1 MESSADIT
9 CRPARGQD
17 LQAVA
22 WIFMA
27 AFAGSVEHARAG
39 DAAKQGMQDLFR
51 LALTAEPGALIVAVC
66 SKQVVGYILASRN
79 VSRLR
84 WSALWRGQW
93 LRILWRWLT
102 GRYRIGWRT
111 LRTIAADKLAFLR
124 GAHQCSRHQARIL
137 SVAVH
142 PDYQG
147 KGVGRKLLE
156 AGLRY
161 LRNKGVRAVRLEV
174 RPDNAVARHL
184 YEKAGFRPC
193 GEYADSQGRW
203 LIMVLDQDIGS

>member
-1 MESSADIT
+1 
-9 CRPARGQD
+9 
-17 LQAVA
+17 
-22 WIFMA
+22 MA

-66 SKQVVGYILASRN
+66 REQVVGYILASRN

-111 LRTIAADKLAFLR
+111 LRTIAADKVAFLR
-124 GAHQCSRHQARIL
+124 GAQLCGSHQARIL

-174 RPDNAVARHL
+174 RPDNAAARHL
-184 YEKAGFRPC
+184 YEKAGFQPR

-203 LIMVLDQDIGS
+203 LIMVLNQDIGS